1 MSVHMSP
8 KAADPIEVLLV
19 DDDEAD
25 VLLTTQMLKRG
36 KLLLEVKVA
45 NDGEEALELLKELIE
60 RGESLPDLILLDI
73 NMPRLNGFDTLK
85 RLRQEEALKGIPV
98 VMLTTSDAPQD
109 VKRVYELGAN
119 CYISKPVTFDQFQKV
134 ITLLKEFWF
143 TVVKLPS
150 GT

>member
-1 MSVHMSP
+1 MSIHMSP
-8 KAADPIEVLLV
+8 KAADHIEILLV

-45 NDGEEALELLKELIE
+45 NDGEEALELLKGLVE
-60 RGESLPDLILLDI
+60 RDESLPDIILLDI
-73 NMPRLNGFDTLK
+73 NMPRLNGFETLK
-85 RLRQEEALKGIPV
+85 RLRAQETLKSVPV

-119 CYISKPVTFDQFQKV
+119 CYISKPVTFEQFQKV

-143 TVVKLPS
+143 TVVKLPKAP
-150 GT
+150 

>member
-1 MSVHMSP
+1 MSP
-8 KAADPIEVLLV
+8 KTADHIVVMLV

-45 NDGEEALELLKELIE
+45 HDGEEALRTLNGLVE
-60 RGESLPDLILLDI
+60 RGEPLPDMILLDI

-85 RLRQEEALKGIPV
+85 RMREQEALKGIPV

-143 TVVKLPS
+143 TVVKLPT
-150 GT
+150 GP